1 MKKWIAWLMT
11 LMMLLGAAAAAAE
24 TVKITVSGTGET
36 LVSADTA
43 VITLGVNARDKDV
56 QKAQQKVN
64 ETVAA
69 VRRALM
75 DLKVP
80 EEDITTDFINL
91 YVIYD
96 DMNDQEKV
104 VAYHADSTLA
114 IKATDMDQVGTL
126 IDAAFAAGANTL
138 NGISFSAS
146 GTEEAEAASL
156 RAAVANA
163 RAKADVLA
171 EASGLKITGIDQI
184 SDSGVY
190 SYGNSAGNVYAKS
203 MAAEADGGTVVQAA
217 KLVVSGSV
225 TIVFNAE

>member
-1 MKKWIAWLMT
+1 MKKLIAWLVA
-11 LMMLLGAAAAAAE
+11 LMMVLGTAAAAAE
-24 TVKITVSGTGET
+24 SVKITVSGTGET

-69 VRRALM
+69 IRRALA
-75 DLKVP
+75 DLQVP
-80 EEDITTDFINL
+80 EENITTDFINL

-96 DMNDQEKV
+96 EMNDREQAA
-104 VAYHADSTLA
+104 AYHADSTLA
-114 IKATDMDQVGTL
+114 IKVTDMELVGTL

-146 GTEEAEAASL
+146 GTEEAEASAL
-156 RAAVANA
+156 RAAVADA
-163 RAKADVLA
+163 REKAEVLA

-190 SYGNSAGNVYAKS
+190 SYGNTTGNLYAKS

-217 KLVVSGSV
+217 KLAVSGSV
-225 TIVFNAE
+225 TIVFRAE

>member
-1 MKKWIAWLMT
+1 MKKWIAWLVA
-11 LMMLLGAAAAAAE
+11 LMMVLGTAAASAE
-24 TVKITVSGTGET
+24 VKITVSGTGET

-69 VRRALM
+69 IRRALM
-75 DLKVP
+75 DLKVA
-80 EEDITTDFINL
+80 EENITTDFINL

>member
-11 LMMLLGAAAAAAE
+11 LMMVLGAAAAGAE

>member
-1 MKKWIAWLMT
+1 MKKWIAWLVA
-11 LMMLLGAAAAAAE
+11 LMMALGAAAAAAE

-96 DMNDQEKV
+96 DVNDQEKV

-146 GTEEAEAASL
+146 STEEAEAASL

>member
-1 MKKWIAWLMT
+1 MKKWIAWLVT
-11 LMMLLGAAAAAAE
+11 LMMVLGTAAASAE
-24 TVKITVSGTGET
+24 VKITVSGTGET

>member
-1 MKKWIAWLMT
+1 MKKWIAWLVT
-11 LMMLLGAAAAAAE
+11 LMMVLGTAAASAE
-24 TVKITVSGTGET
+24 VKITVSGTGET

-69 VRRALM
+69 IRRALM

>member
-1 MKKWIAWLMT
+1 MKKWIAWLVT
-11 LMMLLGAAAAAAE
+11 LMMVLGTAAASAE
-24 TVKITVSGTGET
+24 VKITVSGTGET

-69 VRRALM
+69 IRRALM
-75 DLKVP
+75 DLKVA
-80 EEDITTDFINL
+80 EENITTDFINL

-114 IKATDMDQVGTL
+114 IKVTDMDLVGTL

-190 SYGNSAGNVYAKS
+190 SYGNTAGNLYAKS
-203 MAAEADGGTVVQAA
+203 MAAEADGGTVVQARSWWSA
-217 KLVVSGSV
+217 
-225 TIVFNAE
+225 AA